1 VATTAEL
8 WVNDVHGQINR
19 TRVRRIEQPTDL
31 EAVRRVIGEAGSRA
45 EAVAIAGGRH
55 AMGGQ
60 QFVSDGVLLDTSRL
74 DRLLAFDPDRGTV
87 EFEAGIQ
94 WPALVARLREAQ
106 GGSPGWGIWQKQTGG
121 DRMSLGGAISA
132 NAHGRVLTRRP
143 MIGDVESLVLLG
155 PDGELRRCDRNE
167 NADLFGLV
175 VGGYGLFGVIVSATL
190 RLAPR
195 VKLRRDVE
203 LLPVSGLA
211 SGFERRVAA
220 GHLYGDFQFDHRLER
235 GVFSTY
241 APVDDERPVPQDQRA
256 LTDANWR
263 DLIYLAHADKVK
275 AFEAYASHYL
285 ATDGQLYWSDT
296 MQLSPYFDGYHVDLD
311 RRLGASA
318 PASEL
323 LTELYVPR
331 PRLIEFLREARD
343 DFERKGVDLI
353 YGTIRIIERDDET
366 VIPWAREAYAGVIF
380 NLHTVHTA
388 DGIAHSAAA
397 FQRLIDMA
405 IRYGGSF
412 YLTYHRFARPDQVL
426 ACYPRFPEFLRRKRA
441 HDPHEVFQSDWY
453 RHYRDAF
460 QR

>member
-1 VATTAEL
+1 MAGTAEL

-19 TRVRRIEQPTDL
+19 TRVRRIEQPTDV
-31 EAVRRVIGEAGSRA
+31 EAVRRVIAEARSRG

-60 QFVSDGVLLDTSRL
+60 QFVSDGVLLDTARL
-74 DRLLAFDPDRGTV
+74 DRVLAFDPASGTV

-106 GGSPGWGIWQKQTGG
+106 DGSPRWGIWQKQTGG

-143 MIGDVESLVLLG
+143 MVGDVESLVLLAA
-155 PDGELRRCDRNE
+155 DGELRRCDRRE
-167 NADLFGLV
+167 NTELFRLV

-195 VKLRRDVE
+195 LKLRRDVE
-203 LLPVSGLA
+203 VLPVEGLA
-211 SGFERRVAA
+211 SGFERRIAA

-241 APVDDERPVPQDQRA
+241 APVEDDRPVPEGQRA
-256 LTDANWR
+256 LSDSDWR

-275 AFEAYASHYL
+275 AFEAYARHYL
-285 ATDGQLYWSDT
+285 ATNGQLYWSDT
-296 MQLSPYFDGYHVDLD
+296 MQLSPYFDGYHADLD
-311 RRLGASA
+311 RRLSASA

-331 PRLIEFLREARD
+331 PRLGEFLREARE
-343 DFERKGVDLI
+343 DFERNGVDLI

-366 VIPWAREAYAGVIF
+366 VLPWAREPYAGVIF
-380 NLHTVHTA
+380 NLHTVHTP
-388 DGIAHSAAA
+388 DGLAHSAAA
-397 FQRLIDMA
+397 FQRLIEMA
-405 IRYGGSF
+405 IRRGGRF

-426 ACYPRFPEFLRRKRA
+426 ACYPRFPEFVRRKREL
-441 HDPHEVFQSDWY
+441 DPHELFQSDWY

-460 QR
+460 